1 MSEPPFSLRSF
12 SASSDL
18 VRKHTDR
25 RHVSTICSYTI
36 KIITLEIKPPAC
48 WRQLLKKKSR
58 FMALQVPV
66 VQDVMLGHGSPAEE
80 QSHLC
85 ILRCSESQTSG
96 CDAPD
101 RDELGHVISHQG
113 QW

>member
-1 MSEPPFSLRSF
+1 
-12 SASSDL
+12 
-18 VRKHTDR
+18 
-25 RHVSTICSYTI
+25 
-36 KIITLEIKPPAC
+36 
-48 WRQLLKKKSR
+48 
-58 FMALQVPV
+58 MALQVPV
-66 VQDVMLGHGSPAEE
+66 VQDVMLGHSSPAEE